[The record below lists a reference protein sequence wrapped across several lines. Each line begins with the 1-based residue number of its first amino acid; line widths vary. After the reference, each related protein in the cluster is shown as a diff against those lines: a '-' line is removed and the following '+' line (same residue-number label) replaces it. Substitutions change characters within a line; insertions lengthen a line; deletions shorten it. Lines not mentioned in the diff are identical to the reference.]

1 MLIFLWVT
9 RANRPAQK
17 KGKTMKTVKKKYS
30 ILIPCSP
37 EIAARVDALRKS
49 RGGLSRASI
58 GRLALTEFLAR
69 EAPVKAAE

>member
-1 MLIFLWVT
+1 
-9 RANRPAQK
+9 
-17 KGKTMKTVKKKYS
+17 MKTVKKKYS